1 MERDTDAPGGIT
13 WTTACLLKMPSY
25 QGLGPV
31 MLKRGPYIR
40 VPTSPLRLLQIQ
52 MLEPHPGVMNRDPGG
67 WAQQAVL
74 QHMFYTTKCE
84 KQTGESGLSV

>member
-13 WTTACLLKMPSY
+13 WTTAYLLKMSSY

-31 MLKRGPYIR
+31 MLKRGPIHQSAHIT
-40 VPTSPLRLLQIQ
+40 PEIIKNTSAGTPPRYC
-52 MLEPHPGVMNRDPGG
+52 ESGSGG